1 MDGDWETDEEF
12 IVERILRERLNE
24 TCLISEVW
32 IFIIKQDSIKLVD
45 ANVVEKGIIIG
56 NAYNSQF

>member
-1 MDGDWETDEEF
+1 MDGGWETDEEF
-12 IVERILRERLNE
+12 MVERVLRERLNE

-32 IFIIKQDSIKLVD
+32 IFIIKQDSIKSAD